1 MKKLLIIKTGAA
13 GDVLRT
19 TALLHLFKDWE
30 IDWFIDEGNREL
42 VLNSYVRH
50 VFDKS
55 GMVSAGKVYDLV
67 IDLEDDAAVVG
78 NLLQRLKFS
87 RIFGAR
93 IDEGKRISYTPDS
106 AAWFDLGLISR
117 YGVRKADELKLRNRS
132 SYQEILFRCLG
143 HEFTGEEYIMPD
155 QIPSSTL
162 KGDIAIAPKAGERWP
177 MKTWFYFEDLKRDLS
192 KHYRVNTLPMRR
204 TILEHIA
211 DIKQHRFVISP
222 DSLPMH
228 IALGLRIPCVA
239 IFTCT
244 SPWEIY
250 DYGLLTKVISPKL
263 DKYFYKREFN
273 EEGVKCVPYQQVYDL
288 LLEKLRSRNT

>member
-1 MKKLLIIKTGAA
+1 MNKLLIIKTGAA

-19 TALLHLFKDWE
+19 TTLLHLFKDWE
-30 IDWFIDEGNREL
+30 IDWFIDEGNRDL
-42 VLNSYVRH
+42 VLNSHVRN

-55 GMVSAGKVYDLV
+55 EMGSTEKVYDLV
-67 IDLEDDAAVVG
+67 IDLEDDAAMVG
-78 NLLQRLKFS
+78 NLLQRLRFS
-87 RIFGAR
+87 RIFGAH
-93 IDEGKRISYTPDS
+93 IDDGNRLSYTLDS

-117 YGVRKADELKLRNRS
+117 YGIKKADELKLRNRI

-143 HEFTGEEYIMPD
+143 HEFKGEEYIMPD
-155 QIPSSTL
+155 QIPASTL
-162 KGDIAIAPKAGERWP
+162 RGDIAIAPKAGGRWP
-177 MKTWFYFEDLKRDLS
+177 MKTWFYFDELKRDLS
-192 KHYRVNTLPMRR
+192 KQYRVNTLPMRR

-211 DIKQHRFVISP
+211 DIRQHRFVISP

-228 IALGLRIPCVA
+228 IALGLQIPCVT

-263 DKYFYKREFN
+263 DEYFYRREFS
-273 EEGVKCVPYQQVYDL
+273 EDGVKCIPYEHVHDL
-288 LLEKLRSRNT
+288 VIQKLHSYNI